1 MRKSLTLVMPLLFIT
16 CAAHAESEPDY
27 LQEFPVVLSAARLNQ
42 PLSEAPNAMTVID
55 RAMITASGFRSLPD
69 VFQLVPGMYVSY
81 YKGSQP
87 IVSYHG
93 SFDQFAR
100 SMQVLIDGR
109 SVYMPPSNM
118 VDWAALPITLSDI
131 ERIEVIRGP
140 AAASYGANSV
150 HGVINIITRDAG
162 AQQGRSVAITRGNKG
177 INDVQ
182 GQFGAHSEKFD
193 YRMTMAYTADNG
205 FDDRTASYLPSR
217 AQANLN
223 NSNDSNQAR
232 LLNYRG
238 TYYPNNRD
246 SFDVQLGGNRDVQGT
261 GEPTVMN
268 AANPFHDLMISNS
281 FQMLTWL
288 HQTDNQNELKLNVSH
303 TRNATRENFNL
314 LAPPTIPAPLAF
326 TQAIAAD
333 RLLLTAQHTLALSSS
348 NRLVYGAEIAQ
359 EKIANYSTFASRQ
372 PLVLSNQITLP
383 STRVFA
389 HDEHFFSA
397 ALLGNL
403 GAMWEDDGMGHQQ
416 VSPRSSLNYHIT
428 PEHTL
433 RMAASIAY
441 RSPALTENYNAVAS
455 PYPFGDRFIAS
466 GTSLNLQSEKLLSR
480 EIGYLG
486 QFNQH
491 ATSLDVRLFS
501 DQFGQIIYYDNASS
515 AFKNGVTGGFSGF
528 ETTLKHSLSHDTNL
542 TLNWGREFVR
552 SNTQALLNFGDRLSM
567 SLPTNVIS
575 ALWSQNFSNS
585 FTYSISYYQQS
596 TAVGTYSPAYD
607 TQPFHRR
614 VDVRLAQGFKALLGV
629 DGEVAFVVQNLFKD
643 NYTEYVAK
651 NVFNQRSYVTVK
663 LDF

>member
-1 MRKSLTLVMPLLFIT
+1 MCKLKLAWLMPLLT
-16 CAAHAESEPDY
+16 TLCAHAESEPDY
-27 LQEFPVVLSAARLNQ
+27 LQEFPVVLSASRLNQ

-55 RAMITASGFRSLPD
+55 RAMIRASGFRSLPD
-69 VFQLVPGMYVSY
+69 VFNLVPGMYVSY

-118 VDWAALPITLSDI
+118 VDWAALPITLADI

-162 AQQGRSVAITRGNKG
+162 AQQGRSVVMTRGSKG

-182 GQFGAHSEKFD
+182 GQFGAHGEKFD
-193 YRMTMAYTADNG
+193 YRMTLAYTADNG
-205 FDDRTASYLPSR
+205 FDDRTATHLPSS
-217 AQANLN
+217 ANANLH

-232 LLNYRG
+232 LVNYRG

-246 SFDVQLGGNRDVQGT
+246 SLDVQLGANRDVQGT
-261 GEPTVMN
+261 GEPIALN
-268 AANPFHDLMISNS
+268 AANPFHDLMLSNS

-288 HQTDNQNELKLNVSH
+288 HQTDSQNEIKLTLSH
-303 TRNATRENFNL
+303 TRNASRENMTMFF
-314 LAPPTIPAPLAF
+314 PPTIPTPEPL
-326 TQAIAAD
+326 TQSIAAD
-333 RLLLTAQHTLALSSS
+333 RTLLAAQHTLALNAS

-359 EKIANYSTFASRQ
+359 EKIANYSTFPTRV
-372 PLVLSNQITLP
+372 PLVLSNQISLP

-389 HDEHFFSA
+389 HDEHSFST

-416 VSPRSSLNYHIT
+416 LSPRTSLNYHVT

-433 RMAASIAY
+433 RIGASLAY
-441 RSPALTENYNAVAS
+441 RSPALTENYNAVAAT
-455 PYPFGDRFIAS
+455 YPFGDRFIAS

-491 ATSLDVRLFS
+491 ATTLDVRLFS
-501 DQFGQIIYYDNASS
+501 DQFGQVIYYDNANST
-515 AFKNGVTGGFSGF
+515 FKNGIAGGFSGF
-528 ETTLKHSLSHDTNL
+528 ETTLKHSVSHDTNL

-552 SNTQALLNFGDRLSM
+552 SNTQALLNFGDRLAM

-575 ALWSQNFSNS
+575 ALWSQNFSNR
-585 FTYSISYYQQS
+585 FNYSIAYYQQS
-596 TAVGTYSPAYD
+596 TAVGSYSPGYD

-614 VDVRLAQGFKALLGV
+614 VDLRLAQGFKKTLGV
-629 DGEVAFVVQNLFKD
+629 EGEVAFVVQNLFND

-663 LDF
+663 VDF

>member
-1 MRKSLTLVMPLLFIT
+1 MRKPITLVMPMLLIA
-16 CAAHAESEPDY
+16 CAAHAESEQDY
-27 LQEFPVVLSAARLNQ
+27 LQDFPVVLSASRLSQ

-81 YKGSQP
+81 YKGSQQ

-93 SFDQFAR
+93 SFDQYAR

-118 VDWAALPITLSDI
+118 VDWAALPITLSDV

-162 AQQGRSVAITRGNKG
+162 AQHGSSVAMTRGTKG

-193 YRMTMAYTADNG
+193 YRMTLGYTADNG
-205 FDDRTASYLPSR
+205 FDDRTATHLPSS
-217 AQANLN
+217 ANANLN

-232 LLNYRG
+232 LVNYRA
-238 TYYPNNRD
+238 TYFPNNRD
-246 SFDVQLGGNRDVQGT
+246 SLDVQIGANRDVQGT
-261 GEPTVMN
+261 GEPTTMN
-268 AANPFHDLMISNS
+268 AANPFHDLMINNS

-288 HQTDNQNELKLNVSH
+288 HQTDSQNEIKLNVSH
-303 TRNATRENFNL
+303 TRNTTRENLSL
-314 LAPPTIPAPLAF
+314 LIPSTIPTPQAF

-333 RLLLTAQHTLALSSS
+333 RLLFAAQHTLTLNAS

-359 EKIANYSTFASRQ
+359 EKIANYSTFPSRQ
-372 PLVLSNQITLP
+372 PLALSNQITLP

-389 HDEHFFSA
+389 HDEHFFTAS
-397 ALLGNL
+397 LLGNL

-416 VSPRSSLNYHIT
+416 LSPRAALNYHFT
-428 PEHTL
+428 PAHTL
-433 RMAASIAY
+433 RMGASIAY

-455 PYPFGDRFIAS
+455 PYPFGDRFVAS
-466 GTSLNLQSEKLLSR
+466 GTSLNLHSEKLLSR

-491 ATSLDVRLFS
+491 ATTLDVRLFS
-501 DQFGQIIYYDNASS
+501 DQFDQLIYFDNASA
-515 AFKNGVTGGFSGF
+515 AFKNGVAGGFSGF
-528 ETTLKHSLSHDTNL
+528 ETTLKHSLSSDTNL

-552 SNTQALLNFGDRLSM
+552 SNTQALLNFGDRLAM

-575 ALWSQNFSNS
+575 ALWSQKFPNNFN
-585 FTYSISYYQQS
+585 YSLSYYQQS
-596 TAVGTYSPAYD
+596 TAVGTYSPTYD

-614 VDVRLAQGFKALLGV
+614 VDLRLAQGFKKTLGV
-629 DGEVAFVVQNLFKD
+629 DGEVALVVQNLFND